1 MARLALAYL
10 IRRPVQ
16 ILAVFGV
23 AIGLLALLVVLA
35 VMNGLIEED
44 RASVRGPLSDLL
56 LIPGAGE
63 EEASWERY
71 QAVLQEVPEVAAA
84 APHLVVYALLVTESS
99 RWQLQSTA
107 HGDSNA
113 VQLVGIDQFKKCG
126 EKVESIVG
134 GVPLHFDSYK
144 FQVIWKCVP

>member
-1 MARLALAYL
+1 MMNAPAYWAVIDRTNLPLAPCT
-10 IRRPVQ
+10 RPAQ
-16 ILAVFGV
+16 APAQLPMMPLLSRGSS

-84 APHLVVYALLVTESS
+84 APHLVVRPHHRASASSAIWNGKPRS
-99 RWQLQSTA
+99 RW
-107 HGDSNA
+107 
-113 VQLVGIDQFKKCG
+113 
-126 EKVESIVG
+126 
-134 GVPLHFDSYK
+134 P
-144 FQVIWKCVP
+144 P